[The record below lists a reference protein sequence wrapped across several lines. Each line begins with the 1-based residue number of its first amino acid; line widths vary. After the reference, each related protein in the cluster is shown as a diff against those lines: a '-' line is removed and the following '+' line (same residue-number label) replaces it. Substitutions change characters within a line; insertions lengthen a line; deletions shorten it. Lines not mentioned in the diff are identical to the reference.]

1 MKNEEILKIAHIL
14 GAINSTQAYIVS
26 VLLENLDEKNEIN
39 INLRELS
46 QLCHASYKTVA
57 DTIKNLKDKNILIYK
72 QSEKIY
78 KFIL

>member
-14 GAINSTQAYIVS
+14 GAINSTQAYV
-26 VLLENLDEKNEIN
+26 VGFLLENLDEKNEIK
-39 INLRELS
+39 INYREVAEV
-46 QLCHASYKTVA
+46 CKVSYKTVA
-57 DTIKNLKDKNILIYK
+57 DVIKSLKDKNILIYK